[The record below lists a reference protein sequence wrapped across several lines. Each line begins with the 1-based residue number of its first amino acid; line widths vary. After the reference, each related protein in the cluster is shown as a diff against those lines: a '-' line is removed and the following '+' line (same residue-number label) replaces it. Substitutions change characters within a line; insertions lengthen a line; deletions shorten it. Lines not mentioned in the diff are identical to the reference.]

1 MNVQQDSAKTIF
13 LAALERPEAERAG
26 YLDEACGGELGLR
39 ERVEALLNAHRQDSF
54 LDPRKLHPAS
64 GRTQTSDFDDTSN
77 SAEQARPQQAPH
89 PLVTWLQPSKQPNSL
104 GRFLHY
110 EVLEELGQGG
120 FGIVYRVFDEKLHR
134 VVALKVLSPTL
145 ASHGTARQR
154 FLREARAAAA
164 VRHEHVISIHAVD
177 DEPLPHLVMEYIS
190 GQTLQSKID
199 KVGTLQLKEILR
211 IGMQMAQGLEAAH
224 KQGLIHR
231 DIKPSNILL
240 ENGIER
246 VKISDFGLAR
256 AVDDTTISQ
265 QGQIMGTPA
274 YMSPEQAE
282 GQAVD
287 ARSDLFSLG
296 STLYAMCTGTPPFE
310 APTTLATLRQV
321 TEMTPVPIAK
331 KNPELPG
338 WLDDVVSKLMAKSPE
353 ARFQTAR
360 EVSEVLANKLAEV
373 QGPVPAKPASRRL
386 RIWAILSTILIALI
400 VLAFTERWGLTRLTP
415 PILKLFHHKL
425 TLELP
430 HSDTIVEI
438 WQTTDTKDNSPRSRS
453 MFAHGAFEPFATV
466 VNKRNQSVILP
477 PGNYWVVARYQG
489 KQIERKLIAI
499 GWGGSSTIAIPLP
512 PVQQVSKPATVPATS
527 KQETLHGLHELA
539 QAEFKAT
546 EERYQRGIVP
556 FDEVVQKKLKLLEIQ
571 VQQAQE
577 RQNHLEVKD
586 YLNRIVDEH
595 RTLLRLAN
603 ERHKAGV
610 ITERDLLVVREGL
623 YRAEL
628 RLKAVQ
634 EEKE

>member
-224 KQGLIHR
+224 KQGL
-231 DIKPSNILL
+231 
-240 ENGIER
+240 
-246 VKISDFGLAR
+246 
-256 AVDDTTISQ
+256 
-265 QGQIMGTPA
+265 
-274 YMSPEQAE
+274 
-282 GQAVD
+282 
-287 ARSDLFSLG
+287 
-296 STLYAMCTGTPPFE
+296 
-310 APTTLATLRQV
+310 
-321 TEMTPVPIAK
+321 
-331 KNPELPG
+331 
-338 WLDDVVSKLMAKSPE
+338 
-353 ARFQTAR
+353 
-360 EVSEVLANKLAEV
+360 
-373 QGPVPAKPASRRL
+373 
-386 RIWAILSTILIALI
+386 
-400 VLAFTERWGLTRLTP
+400 
-415 PILKLFHHKL
+415 
-425 TLELP
+425 
-430 HSDTIVEI
+430 
-438 WQTTDTKDNSPRSRS
+438 
-453 MFAHGAFEPFATV
+453 
-466 VNKRNQSVILP
+466 
-477 PGNYWVVARYQG
+477 
-489 KQIERKLIAI
+489 
-499 GWGGSSTIAIPLP
+499 
-512 PVQQVSKPATVPATS
+512 
-527 KQETLHGLHELA
+527 
-539 QAEFKAT
+539 
-546 EERYQRGIVP
+546 
-556 FDEVVQKKLKLLEIQ
+556 
-571 VQQAQE
+571 
-577 RQNHLEVKD
+577 
-586 YLNRIVDEH
+586 
-595 RTLLRLAN
+595 
-603 ERHKAGV
+603 
-610 ITERDLLVVREGL
+610 
-623 YRAEL
+623 
-628 RLKAVQ
+628 
-634 EEKE
+634 